1 MNNLYSS
8 WPVVYILSYLIFSP
22 LLSPSFSVSLIF
34 EDYNCTYV
42 WLLDVAWW
50 VYSIHCLK
58 IFCFLFCSSGRIISV
73 ALCPSSRSS
82 LASPLNLL
90 RPCEGYLISF
100 RILYFLILE
109 YLLAFLMAYIP
120 QRFSI
125 CCFFFFFMAIFPF
138 KSKHFRNSCFE
149 GLVFYFQ
156 LQHLSNFR
164 FGYYWSFIFLSNGPI
179 FLLVLTVSIL
189 LCFGVWGIVNITS

>member
-125 CCFFFFFMAIFPF
+125 CCFFFFFLWQYFPLSPSIFVIAALKVWF
-138 KSKHFRNSCFE
+138 STFNFSIWVTSD
-149 GLVFYFQ
+149 LVTTD
-156 LQHLSNFR
+156 HLFS
-164 FGYYWSFIFLSNGPI
+164 YPMVLYSF
-179 FLLVLTVSIL
+179 
-189 LCFGVWGIVNITS
+189 